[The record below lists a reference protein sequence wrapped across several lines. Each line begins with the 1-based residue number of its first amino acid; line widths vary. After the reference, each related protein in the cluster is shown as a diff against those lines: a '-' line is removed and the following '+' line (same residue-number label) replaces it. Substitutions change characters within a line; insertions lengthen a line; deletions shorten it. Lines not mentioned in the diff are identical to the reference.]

1 MENKGMHTFNAE
13 EILHEITDA
22 VVCEPKDGFGMRRD
36 ELIAMWNRVVADTE
50 NGVIV
55 ITDDELDLLR
65 W

>member
-22 VVCEPKDGFGMRRD
+22 VINEPKEGFGMRRD
-36 ELIAMWNRVVADTE
+36 ELIALWNRVVADTE

-55 ITDDELDLLR
+55 LTDDELDLVQY
-65 W
+65 